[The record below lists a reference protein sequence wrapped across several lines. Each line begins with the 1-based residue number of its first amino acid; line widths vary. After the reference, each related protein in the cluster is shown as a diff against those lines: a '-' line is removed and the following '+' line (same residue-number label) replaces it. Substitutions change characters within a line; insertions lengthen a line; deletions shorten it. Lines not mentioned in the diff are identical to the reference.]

1 LTADEIRNAAAELV
15 LMYNTDLE
23 TCTENEM
30 IQFGDLSKLFAPE
43 KTYERSPE
51 LFLYQLLANR
61 RLNDTF
67 PNVEISLRMFLVLMV
82 ANCSSE
88 LSFSKLKF
96 IKNRLR
102 TSMSEDRFV
111 GLTLLSIE
119 SDVLR
124 ELTFNDIIDEF
135 ANKKARKV
143 CA

>member
-1 LTADEIRNAAAELV
+1 MLTYL
-15 LMYNTDLE
+15 NTQY

-43 KTYERSPE
+43 QTNETSPE
-51 LFLYQLLANR
+51 LFLYQLLANK

-88 LSFSKLKF
+88 RSFSKLKL

-102 TSMSEDRFV
+102 TSMSEDRLV

-119 SDVLR
+119 SDILR
-124 ELTFNDIIDEF
+124 ELNFDDIIDEF

-143 CA
+143 CV